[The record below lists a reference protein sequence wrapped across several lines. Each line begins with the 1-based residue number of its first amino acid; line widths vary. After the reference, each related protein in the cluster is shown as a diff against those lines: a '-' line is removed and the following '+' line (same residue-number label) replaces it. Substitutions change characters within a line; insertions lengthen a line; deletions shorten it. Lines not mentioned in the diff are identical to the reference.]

1 MPRFQVR
8 TRMSWSFS
16 AQAGIGRPHRTP
28 TAVRLARV
36 GAVRA
41 LALRAARG
49 DTGPVRHRL
58 PWPWSRLRR
67 R

>member
-8 TRMSWSFS
+8 TRFSWSFS

-36 GAVRA
+36 GAARA
-41 LALRAARG
+41 LLRAATG
-49 DTGPVRHRL
+49 DGRVVRHRSL
-58 PWPWSRLRR
+58 RPWSRLRR